1 MPSETM
7 VPWYHCTSR
16 AGPENASGRL
26 CLILKWEVCW
36 CQLLPRSQRA
46 IPQNFSA
53 DKTTFPAARNSFWT
67 FPTFGDLDG
76 MRNFVVRQRAASDCN
91 FDQQFQFRANIYWFA
106 LNYTVPHFSVPESFD
121 TLQHNIEFHFS
132 RLLQQGFPRF
142 ETTFIQLVY
151 LWKVIL
157 IQNSISLRRE
167 VDQQREIWRILKD
180 LRRLQRG

>member
-1 MPSETM
+1 MKCHLRPR
-7 VPWYHCTSR
+7 YQQGR
-16 AGPENASGRL
+16 ARKRIRTIVFEFEMRG
-26 CLILKWEVCW
+26 
-36 CQLLPRSQRA
+36 LLVSAAAKITESHPAKLFHRRS
-46 IPQNFSA
+46 

-91 FDQQFQFRANIYWFA
+91 FDQQFQFKANIYWFA

-121 TLQHNIEFHFS
+121 TLLHNIEFHFS

-151 LWKVIL
+151 L
-157 IQNSISLRRE
+157 
-167 VDQQREIWRILKD
+167 
-180 LRRLQRG
+180 